1 MRQRLEKRS
10 GMPQS
15 RAMGQRKSLAG
26 AKRIVVKAGSSS
38 LTDEKGSIDLKKI
51 TRLVDGISRAVKE
64 GKEVILVSSGAI
76 AAGRGKLGMTE
87 RPKTIPEKQ
96 ALAAIG
102 QVALMQIYSELFSAL
117 SLTAAQV
124 LLTRDDTLDRS
135 RCLNSRT
142 TLTTLLSMGAV
153 PIVNENDAVAVD
165 EIKIGEND
173 SLSAMVASLVDAE
186 LLVILSDID
195 GLYTS
200 DPRKDPGA
208 RVVRTVEEITA
219 AIEASSGGA
228 GSSLGTGGM
237 ATKVQAAKIATSAGI
252 PLVIANAEEKDVI
265 ARVLAGEELGTIF
278 LAREGALGFKKRWLS
293 FGARVEGRILVDRG
307 AERSLVSAGGSLL
320 AAGIKAVEGEF
331 SEGDVVS
338 VVSRESGRELGRG
351 MSNYTAEDLR
361 RIMGRRSDEI
371 ASILGMKPY
380 DEAIHRDRLALLVQE
395 RT

>member
-1 MRQRLEKRS
+1 
-10 GMPQS
+10 MPQS
-15 RAMGQRKSLAG
+15 KAMGNRKSLIG

-38 LTDEKGSIDLKKI
+38 LTDEKGSIDPVKM
-51 TRLVDGISRAVKE
+51 TRLVDGISRAVRE
-64 GKEVILVSSGAI
+64 GREVVLVSSGAI
-76 AAGRGKLGMTE
+76 AAGRGKLGMAE

-102 QVALMQIYSELFSAL
+102 QVALMQIYSELFSAR

-173 SLSAMVASLVDAE
+173 SLSAMVAALIDAE

-195 GLYTS
+195 GLYTA
-200 DPRKDPGA
+200 DPRKNPGA
-208 RVVRTVEEITA
+208 EIVGTVGEITA

-237 ATKVQAAKIATSAGI
+237 ATKVQAAKISTSAGI
-252 PLVIANAEEKDVI
+252 PLVIANAEEKDVLS
-265 ARVLAGEELGTIF
+265 RVLSGEELGTIF

-293 FGARVEGRILVDRG
+293 FGARVEGRIIVDRG

-320 AAGIKAVEGEF
+320 AAGIKAVDGEF

-338 VVSRESGRELGRG
+338 VVSCESERELGRG
-351 MSNYTAEDLR
+351 MSNYSAADLR
-361 RIMGRRSDEI
+361 KIMGRRSDDI
-371 ASILGMKPY
+371 PSILGTKPY

>member
-1 MRQRLEKRS
+1 
-10 GMPQS
+10 MPHS
-15 RAMGQRKSLAG
+15 RAMGRRTSLAG

-38 LTDEKGSIDLKKI
+38 LTDDTGSIDLEKM
-51 TRLVDGISRAVKE
+51 TCLVDDLSRVA
-64 GKEVILVSSGAI
+64 GGGREVVLVSSGAI
-76 AAGRGKLGMTE
+76 AAGRGKIGMAE

-102 QVALMQIYSELFSAL
+102 QVALMQTYSELFSAR

-124 LLTRDDTLDRS
+124 LLTRDDTLDRT

-173 SLSAMVASLVDAE
+173 SLSAMVAALIDAD

-195 GLYTS
+195 GLYTQ

-208 RVVRTVEEITA
+208 AIVRTVEEITA
-219 AIEASSGGA
+219 AVEASSGGA

-252 PLVIANAEEKDVI
+252 PLVIANAGEKDVLS
-265 ARVLAGEELGTIF
+265 RVLSGEELGTIF

-293 FGARVEGRILVDRG
+293 FGARVEGRLYVDRG

-320 AAGIKAVEGEF
+320 AAGIKAVDGEF

-338 VVSRESGRELGRG
+338 VLSRESGRELGRG
-351 MSNYTAEDLR
+351 MSNYSAEDLR
-361 RIMGRRSDEI
+361 KIMGKRSDDI
-371 ASILGMKPY
+371 ASILGTKPY

-395 RT
+395 RNGE